1 MNIGFIG
8 TGNLANAMIKGI
20 LHSKAVDADK
30 IYAFDVDPA
39 KLSLAARAHGI
50 NQAASS
56 QEVAENCGV
65 VLIVIKPAD
74 FPNLLKQLDETF
86 KAKDPLIISTAAGN
100 SLAYISSFLT
110 YNPALVRIMPN
121 INATIG
127 EAMSAYCTNGRPTDE
142 QVKLVEKICAA
153 FGEVIALDEK
163 YFPMFGVIAGA
174 APAFAYM
181 FIDEL
186 ARAGVKIGMN
196 KKLSLQIAA
205 QTVLGSAKYILESG
219 EHPYELIDRVCS
231 PGGTTIEGIAALQ
244 EFGFSN
250 AITKAVD
257 RALEKDTKLASLKK
271 NN

>member
-1 MNIGFIG
+1 
-8 TGNLANAMIKGI
+8 
-20 LHSKAVDADK
+20 
-30 IYAFDVDPA
+30 
-39 KLSLAARAHGI
+39 
-50 NQAASS
+50 
-56 QEVAENCGV
+56 
-65 VLIVIKPAD
+65 
-74 FPNLLKQLDETF
+74 
-86 KAKDPLIISTAAGN
+86 
-100 SLAYISSFLT
+100 
-110 YNPALVRIMPN
+110 
-121 INATIG
+121 
-127 EAMSAYCTNGRPTDE
+127 
-142 QVKLVEKICAA
+142 
-153 FGEVIALDEK
+153 
-163 YFPMFGVIAGA
+163 MFGVIAGA

-231 PGGTTIEGIAALQ
+231 PGGTTLEGIAALQ

>member
-8 TGNLANAMIKGI
+8 TGNLANAMIKGV
-20 LHSKAVDADK
+20 LHAKAVDAQK
-30 IYAFDVDPA
+30 IYAYDIDPA
-39 KLSLAARAHGI
+39 KLSLAVQQHGI
-50 NQAASS
+50 NAASS
-56 QEVAENCGV
+56 PEDLVEKCGV
-65 VLIVIKPAD
+65 ILLAIKPAD
-74 FPNLLKQLDETF
+74 FPALLKQLDTGL
-86 KAKDPLIISTAAGN
+86 KAKDPLIISAAAGN
-100 SLAYISSFLT
+100 SLDYISSFLT
-110 YNPALVRIMPN
+110 YEPVLVRIMPN

-142 QVKLVEKICAA
+142 QLLLVEKLCSA
-153 FGEVIALDEK
+153 FGEVIPLDEK

-257 RALEKDTKLASLKK
+257 RALEKDMKLASLKK

>member
-20 LHSKAVDADK
+20 LNAKAVDANNIFAYD
-30 IYAFDVDPA
+30 IDAA
-39 KLSLAARAHGI
+39 KLKDVVQQYAI
-50 NQAASS
+50 NSEYS
-56 QEVAENCGV
+56 AEKIAQKCDV
-65 VLIVIKPAD
+65 VLLLIKPAD
-74 FPNLLKQLDETF
+74 FPALLQQLDATL
-86 KAKDPLIISTAAGN
+86 KKHDPLIISAAAGN
-100 SLAYISSFLT
+100 SLEYVSSLLS
-110 YNPALVRIMPN
+110 YKPSLVRIMTN

-127 EAMSAYCTNGRPTDE
+127 AAMSAYCTNGRPSQAQLE
-142 QVKLVEKICAA
+142 LVEKLCSS
-153 FGEVIALDEK
+153 FGEVTPLDEK
-163 YFPMFGVIAGA
+163 YFSMFVVLAGS

-196 KKLSLQIAA
+196 KKLALQIAA

-219 EHPYELIDRVCS
+219 DHPYELIDRVCS
-231 PGGTTIEGIAALQ
+231 PGGTTIEGIAALK

-257 RALEKDTKLASLKK
+257 RAFEKDAKLASSK
-271 NN
+271 NSN